1 MTYRNLLTA
10 ALLTLALGFLPEIV
24 TAQDGDVPPPCV
36 EDEVG
41 SLPQDGQF
49 PPPVD
54 AFMPAS
60 ESELVQAEYDATRAV
75 SYELPW
81 YDGADLA
88 GGVIAS
94 TAGQQP
100 QPAQQVDVVEAEW
113 YSGEIKRTVR
123 TYRKP
128 NESSTQWAWRHGH
141 AEDAFQAVYPPNP
154 DPTKPLS
161 QQ

>member
-1 MTYRNLLTA
+1 MKHRNLIL
-10 ALLTLALGFLPEIV
+10 ALLTLALGGLPEIV
-24 TAQDGDVPPPCV
+24 AAQDGDVPPPCV
-36 EDEVG
+36 
-41 SLPQDGQF
+41 
-49 PPPVD
+49 
-54 AFMPAS
+54 

-81 YDGADLA
+81 YDGAGNLA